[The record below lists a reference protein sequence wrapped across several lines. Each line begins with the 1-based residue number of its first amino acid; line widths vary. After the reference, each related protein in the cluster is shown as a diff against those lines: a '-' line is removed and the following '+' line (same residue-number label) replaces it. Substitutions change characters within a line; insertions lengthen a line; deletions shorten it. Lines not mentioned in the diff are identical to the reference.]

1 MKYRQ
6 CRERQVLGVAIA
18 GTVVAATLP
27 ILTLGEGHAIA
38 SEPSQL
44 ANGMSAESIAQDFQ
58 SGGNPSK
65 EIFIVDTVPGPPVL
79 PATAPLGDNGGAG
92 NRASPIQARSPQ
104 AFPIQ
109 ASSIQASP
117 LIETTA
123 ATDSLGQI
131 TSVSQLS
138 DVQPTDWAF
147 QALQSLVE
155 RYGCIVGYP
164 DGTFRG
170 QRALSRY
177 EFAAGLNA
185 CLNRINELIA
195 SATADMATKEDLAKV
210 QRLQEEFATELAAI
224 RGRVDNLEA
233 RTAQLEVTQFSTTTK
248 LVGDAIFSLSSASG
262 SEIDGST
269 IFSDRLRLD
278 LNTTFSGQDLL
289 FTRLQ
294 AANTPSF
301 EATTGTPQSR
311 LSFDGTTGDGNDVVL
326 DTLRYQFFFNPRLR
340 VTVSATGT
348 EFDDIFAT
356 LNPEFSDDGVG
367 SLSRFGQYSPLYRLG
382 DGAGLGLNYDFS
394 KTLNFSAAYFADD
407 AGNPADKAG
416 LFNGQFAALGQ
427 LTYRPSDRLGVGLA
441 YSRYYAPGG
450 ETQVSGGTGSV
461 LANQPFEDAATAA
474 DIYALNATYRLSS
487 RFNLSGWYGYT
498 TAQGE
503 SSGFKGDRATIQN
516 WAVTLG
522 FLDLLAKGNLA
533 GIVFGQPPRVTN
545 SDYRA
550 DDTGSTYHVEAFYR
564 FRFSD
569 QFALTPGLFVTN
581 NPERDGSSIWVGTL
595 RTSFSF

>member
-1 MKYRQ
+1 M
-6 CRERQVLGVAIA
+6 
-18 GTVVAATLP
+18 
-27 ILTLGEGHAIA
+27 
-38 SEPSQL
+38 
-44 ANGMSAESIAQDFQ
+44 
-58 SGGNPSK
+58 GNP
-65 EIFIVDTVPGPPVL
+65 I
-79 PATAPLGDNGGAG
+79 GAG
-92 NRASPIQARSPQ
+92 N
-104 AFPIQ
+104 
-109 ASSIQASP
+109 QASP
-117 LIETTA
+117 NPASPNIEA
-123 ATDSLGQI
+123 DSLGQI

-185 CLNRINELIA
+185 CLDRINELIA
-195 SATADMATKEDLAKV
+195 AATADMATKEDLAKV
-210 QRLQEEFATELAAI
+210 QRLQEEFATELASI

-233 RTAQLEVTQFSTTTK
+233 RTAQLEATQFSTTTK
-248 LVGDAIFSLSSASG
+248 LVGDAVFGLSSASG
-262 SEIDGST
+262 SEIDSST
-269 IFSDRLRLD
+269 IFSDRLRLG

-294 AANTPSF
+294 AANTTSF
-301 EATTGTPQSR
+301 EASTGTPQSR
-311 LSFDGTTGDGNDVVL
+311 LSFDGTTGNGNDVVL
-326 DTLRYQFFFNPRLR
+326 DTLRYQFFFNPKLR

-356 LNPEFSDDGVG
+356 LNPEFSDDVVG
-367 SLSRFGQYSPLYRLG
+367 SLSRFGQYNPLYRLG

-394 KTLNFSAAYFADD
+394 KSLNLSLAYFADD

-427 LTYRPSDRLGVGLA
+427 LTYQPNDRLGIGLA

-450 ETQVSGGTGSV
+450 QAQVSGGTGSV
-461 LANQPFEDAATAA
+461 LANQPFADAATAA
-474 DIYALNATYRLSS
+474 DVYALNATYRLSS

-498 TAQGE
+498 NAQGE
-503 SSGFKGDRATIQN
+503 SSGFRGDRATIQN

-533 GIVFGQPPRVTN
+533 GIVFGQPPRVTD
-545 SDYRA
+545 SDYRSDEA
-550 DDTGSTYHVEAFYR
+550 GSTYHVEAFYR
-564 FRFSD
+564 FRFSEH
-569 QFALTPGLFVTN
+569 FALTPGLFVTN
-581 NPERDGSSIWVGTL
+581 NPERDGNSIWVGTL

>member
-27 ILTLGEGHAIA
+27 ILAVGEGFAIA
-38 SEPSQL
+38 SEPSQQ
-44 ANGMSAESIAQDFQ
+44 ADSIPAESIAQDFK
-58 SGGNPSK
+58 SGGNLSKRNLVVDAVPSLPDLPSAP
-65 EIFIVDTVPGPPVL
+65 IPRADAPAL
-79 PATAPLGDNGGAG
+79 PALAPSGEAIGAG
-92 NRASPIQARSPQ
+92 N
-104 AFPIQ
+104 
-109 ASSIQASP
+109 QASP
-117 LIETTA
+117 NLASLSPASSSFEA
-123 ATDSLGQI
+123 ADSLGQI

-185 CLNRINELIA
+185 CLDRINELIA
-195 SATADMATKEDLAKV
+195 AATADMATKEDLAKV
-210 QRLQEEFATELAAI
+210 QRLQAEFATELASL

-233 RTAQLEVTQFSTTTK
+233 RTAQLEATQFSTTTK
-248 LVGDAIFSLSSASG
+248 LVGDAVFGLSSASG
-262 SEIDGST
+262 SEIDSST
-269 IFSDRLRLD
+269 IFSDRLRLG

-294 AANTPSF
+294 AANTTSF
-301 EATTGTPQSR
+301 EESTGTPQSR

-326 DTLRYQFFFNPRLR
+326 DTLRYQFFVNPKLR

-348 EFDDIFAT
+348 KFDDIFAT
-356 LNPEFSDDGVG
+356 LNPEFSDDVVG
-367 SLSRFGQYSPLYRLG
+367 SLSRFGQYNPLYRLG
-382 DGAGLGLNYDFS
+382 DGVGLGLNYDFS
-394 KTLNFSAAYFADD
+394 KSLNLSLAYFADD

-416 LFNGQFAALGQ
+416 LFKGQFAALGQ
-427 LTYRPSDRLGVGLA
+427 LTYQPNDRLGIGLA

-450 ETQVSGGTGSV
+450 QAQVSGGTGSV
-461 LANQPFEDAATAA
+461 LANQPFAEAATAA
-474 DIYALNATYRLSS
+474 DVYALNATYRLGS

-498 TAQGE
+498 NAQGE
-503 SSGFKGDRATIQN
+503 SSGFRGDRATIQN

-522 FLDLLAKGNLA
+522 FLDLLARGNLA
-533 GIVFGQPPRVTN
+533 GIIFGQPPRVTD
-545 SDYRA
+545 SDYRSDEA
-550 DDTGSTYHVEAFYR
+550 GSTYHVEAFYR
-564 FRFSD
+564 FRFSEH
-569 QFALTPGLFVTN
+569 FALTPGFFVTN
-581 NPERDGSSIWVGTL
+581 SPERDGNTIWVGTL